1 VVITYCTGFCFESA
15 AVVANNSYV
24 DITFTAGTYNTNGGS
39 GALEASDFSVT
50 FSQNGGSA
58 TAASISS
65 IKKNDNAA
73 EISASALSGGETV
86 VRMFLNITGS
96 PAGVEII
103 AISPA
108 SGSSIYD
115 SDGTAMN
122 AASTILATLNDVNGP
137 YITGATIPSTN
148 ATVAVT
154 FSEAAYNTNGGS
166 GALETSDFSLSISGG
181 AATLSSAT
189 PTSISISSNTY
200 TLGFGLSGTP
210 NGSETLTV
218 SPVANSIY
226 DAGGTA
232 ATTSQSN
239 NTAELYDTR
248 LSTAQT
254 LIHETGGGMYNSFVR
269 MDHDTYLLQ
278 YSGYSTD
285 GYLATFTIDADG
297 DPITEVIQTEWN
309 AWDVHWPS
317 LVQINEN
324 TYIMAYQGV
333 GTGSDYN
340 GNAISNQWG
349 QWIGT
354 FKVKADGSSITKL
367 GFFRHDTYTDS
378 NPYNSLVK
386 VDDDTYV
393 LAYRGHNQGT
403 AGGTNWGGWIKTF
416 TVNEGTITQ
425 TAQLRHYDNQS
436 YWHSL
441 VQVDAN
447 TYLLA
452 YGDYYNDGWLK
463 TFTIP
468 TDGSS
473 ITAVASLEIDDVNHM
488 NSLVQLDADTY
499 VNAWL
504 STTNN

>member
-1 VVITYCTGFCFESA
+1 MVITYCAGFCFESS
-15 AVVANNSYV
+15 AVVANNSYA
-24 DITFTAGTYNTNGGS
+24 DITFTAGAYNTNGGS
-39 GALEASDFSVT
+39 GALEASDFSLT
-50 FSQNGGSA
+50 FSRNGGPA

-73 EISASALSGGETV
+73 EGSASALSGGETV

-96 PAGVEII
+96 PAGVETILI
-103 AISPA
+103 KPA
-108 SGSSIYD
+108 SGSSIYN
-115 SDGTAMN
+115 SGGTAMN
-122 AASTILATLNDVNGP
+122 AGSGKSATLNDVNGP
-137 YITGATIPSTN
+137 YITGTTIPSTN

-166 GALETSDFSLSISGG
+166 GALDASDFALSISGG

-226 DAGGTA
+226 DASGVA

-248 LSTAQT
+248 LSIAQT
-254 LIHETGGGMYNSFVR
+254 LNHDTGGGSHNSLVR

-278 YSGYSTD
+278 YAGSGAD
-285 GYLATFTIDADG
+285 GFLATFTIDADG

-309 AWDVHWPS
+309 AWDVKWPS

-324 TYIMAYQGV
+324 TYIMAYHGV

-367 GFFRHDTYTDS
+367 GFFRHDTYNDS
-378 NPYNSLVK
+378 SPYNSLAK

-403 AGGTNWGGWIKTF
+403 AGGTAWGGWIKTF
-416 TVNEGTITQ
+416 TVNGGTITQ
-425 TAQLRHYDNQS
+425 TAQLKHYDNQS
-436 YWHSL
+436 SWHSL

-452 YGDYYNDGWLK
+452 YTDYDSDGWLK

-468 TDGSS
+468 GEG
-473 ITAVASLEIDDVNHM
+473 AS
-488 NSLVQLDADTY
+488 
-499 VNAWL
+499 
-504 STTNN
+504 